1 LKFTEAAVKDERG
14 DRIITH
20 GGGDLRKRA
29 RRGSNEE
36 TDTQGSQGKK
46 AVEFYAALV
55 LALALAA
62 VACVLYFYVMFLEAR
77 SRQQRR
83 HIGELER
90 SNEELRRELEQ
101 TRALLDRELEHSR
114 TLWPELLDETGDV
127 SRN

>member
-1 LKFTEAAVKDERG
+1 MRKT
-14 DRIITH
+14 TH
-20 GGGDLRKRA
+20 K
-29 RRGSNEE
+29 
-36 TDTQGSQGKK
+36 GSQGKK

-114 TLWPELLDETGDV
+114 TFWPELLDDAGDL